1 MSFVKEGLSGS
12 DSHPFSTAFSNRVSY
27 KVMML
32 SMGGANFGGA
42 QITQEGAAWTGD
54 FAPFSV
60 TFAVT
65 GPSETSSCHPS
76 LFAQCTSRAF
86 FGEFDVPNPPKTS
99 RRPCLSV
106 LISPSG
112 TVLPRNSPVSKWALL
127 FNPRTDRGPGS
138 IIRLARS
145 VTFGFLRKP
154 GSVC

>member
-12 DSHPFSTAFSNRVSY
+12 DSHPFSMAFSNRVSY

-32 SMGGANFGGA
+32 SIGGANLGGA
-42 QITQEGAAWTGD
+42 QITHEGAAMRGE
-54 FAPFSV
+54 FVPFSV

-76 LFAQCTSRAF
+76 LFAQCTMRAF
-86 FGEFDVPNPPKTS
+86 LGEFDVPNPPKTS

-112 TVLPRNSPVSKWALL
+112 TVLPRNSP
-127 FNPRTDRGPGS
+127 
-138 IIRLARS
+138 
-145 VTFGFLRKP
+145 
-154 GSVC
+154 